1 MSRARAIA
9 YLVISAVLW
18 STSGLILKSLP
29 SVHWLMVAGLRSL
42 FATIIFLPGLARPRP
57 PVGQLVGAIVCYVVV
72 VSALM
77 GSMQLGTAAQG
88 IWLQYIAPA
97 IVAVYAWLIQRQR
110 IRPVEFAAVLLTIVA
125 VVFIVTGGR
134 GVAHAHSVE
143 LGLVSGLAF
152 GAFILLL
159 KTMSDTPPESI
170 FVWTNL
176 GAALIVLPAA
186 LASGLAL
193 PVGPRELGLVAVMG
207 VFQLGL
213 AYYFFQWGLART
225 RAVEASLIILL
236 EPILNP
242 IWVYLVVGE
251 LPTPRVIF
259 GCALIGTA
267 LLAMA
272 VGGNGRNA
280 SVERKNGEGS
290 AQTPFPH

>member
-9 YLVISAVLW
+9 YLVFAGVLW
-18 STSGLILKSLP
+18 STSGLILKSVP

-42 FATIIFLPGLARPRP
+42 FATIIFLPGLARRRP
-57 PVGQLVGAIVCYVVV
+57 PVGQLVGAIICYVVV

-97 IVAVYAWLIQRQR
+97 IVAVYAWLIQRHP
-110 IRPVEFAAVLLTIVA
+110 IRPLEAAAVLLTMVA
-125 VVFIVTGGR
+125 VALIVTGGR
-134 GVAHAHSVE
+134 GVAHIHSVE

-159 KTMSDTPPESI
+159 KAMSETPPESI

-176 GAALIVLPAA
+176 GTALIVLPVA
-186 LASGLAL
+186 LASGLSL
-193 PVGPRELGLVAVMG
+193 PAAPRELGLIAVMG

-225 RAVEASLIILL
+225 HAVEASLIILL

-242 IWVYLVVGE
+242 IWVYLVLGE
-251 LPTPRVIF
+251 LPTPRVIL
-259 GCALIGTA
+259 GCALIAAA
-267 LLAMA
+267 LILIA
-272 VGGNGRNA
+272 V
-280 SVERKNGEGS
+280 
-290 AQTPFPH
+290 FPDREQVITGPPPSPIS

>member
-1 MSRARAIA
+1 MSRARAIT
-9 YLVISAVLW
+9 YLVIAAVLW

-29 SVHWLMVAGLRSL
+29 SAHWLMVAGLRSL

-57 PVGQLVGAIVCYVVV
+57 PTGQLVGAIVCYVVV

-97 IVAVYAWLIQRQR
+97 LVGVYAWLVQRQR
-110 IRPVEFAAVLLTIVA
+110 VRPVEFAAVLLTIIA
-125 VVFIVTGGR
+125 VCFIVTGGN
-134 GVAHAHSVE
+134 GVAHRHSVE

-159 KTMSDTPPESI
+159 KTMSKVPPESI

-176 GAALIVLPAA
+176 GTALIVLPAA
-186 LASGLAL
+186 LASGIPL
-193 PVGPRELGLVAVMG
+193 PTVPRDLGLIAVMG

-242 IWVYLVVGE
+242 IWVYLVLGE
-251 LPTPRVIF
+251 LPTARVIL
-259 GCALIGTA
+259 GCALIAAALVLTA
-267 LLAMA
+267 FF
-272 VGGNGRNA
+272 R
-280 SVERKNGEGS
+280 ERDRVLTGPPPS
-290 AQTPFPH
+290 PIS

>member
-1 MSRARAIA
+1 MSRARAIT
-9 YLVISAVLW
+9 YLVIAAVLW

-29 SVHWLMVAGLRSL
+29 SAHWLMVAGLRSL

-57 PVGQLVGAIVCYVVV
+57 PTGQLVGAIVCYVVV

-97 IVAVYAWLIQRQR
+97 LVGVYAWLVQRQR
-110 IRPVEFAAVLLTIVA
+110 VRPVEFAAVLLTIIA
-125 VVFIVTGGR
+125 VCFIVTGGN
-134 GVAHAHSVE
+134 GVAHRHSAKV
-143 LGLVSGLAF
+143 
-152 GAFILLL
+152 
-159 KTMSDTPPESI
+159 PPESI

-176 GAALIVLPAA
+176 GTALIVLPAA
-186 LASGLAL
+186 LASGIPL
-193 PVGPRELGLVAVMG
+193 PTVPRDLGLIAVMG

-242 IWVYLVVGE
+242 IWVYLVLGE
-251 LPTPRVIF
+251 LPTARVIL
-259 GCALIGTA
+259 GCALIAAALVLTA
-267 LLAMA
+267 FF
-272 VGGNGRNA
+272 R
-280 SVERKNGEGS
+280 ERDRVLTGPPPS
-290 AQTPFPH
+290 PIS